1 MVIGESKTI
10 DNNIYVEA
18 DKKLKNSK
26 TGELFSARTIAYKH
40 TNKNR
45 FTAFVTN
52 IPKDNMNST
61 EIEKQIKDSELKIK
75 QTENDIEQALEKRIG
90 L

>member
-1 MVIGESKTI
+1 
-10 DNNIYVEA
+10 
-18 DKKLKNSK
+18 
-26 TGELFSARTIAYKH
+26 
-40 TNKNR
+40 
-45 FTAFVTN
+45 
-52 IPKDNMNST
+52 MNST